1 MKSFIYFIISA
12 LVLILLEVVS
22 VYFIM
27 PFPGSQLDDAA
38 NLSRVEVAYWLHNN
52 IGWLRIVGLI
62 GLVLSAIGLAR
73 AVSQGRLS
81 AKSGF
86 LRWWPVGVAG
96 VLTGAYCMVL
106 YLVNAEMM
114 ADRMFLQ
121 PTTKRLVSLAQNKIP
136 ANKLVLGVY
145 ENDEARAYPLQLIGY
160 HHQVRDTVG
169 GRPVMI
175 TYCTVCRT
183 GRVYDPLLNGKN
195 ETFRLVGMDHFNAMF
210 EDEATGSW
218 WRQATGEAILGPRKG
233 HILNELA
240 SPQMTLAEWSAAH
253 PNTLVMQPDP
263 AFKSETDSLAT
274 YDLGVKRGKLTGRD
288 SASWHNK
295 SWVVGVI
302 GNDGKTAKAF
312 DWNRLVKQRVLNDFV
327 GNQPIVLA
335 LAPDKL
341 TFLVWNRVVQGGA
354 TTGQTLTFM
363 PTTDNQL
370 IDRETNTIWN
380 RQGVAVS
387 GKLAGQQ
394 LVPVRAYQ
402 EFWHSWRSFHPATAK
417 YL

>member
-1 MKSFIYFIISA
+1 MKPLVYFSIGII
-12 LVLILLEVVS
+12 LITLLEVAR

-27 PFPGSQLDDAA
+27 PFPGSQLDDAV
-38 NLSRVEVAYWLHNN
+38 NVSRVAVAYWLHNN
-52 IGWLRIVGLI
+52 SSWIRILSLGILVWPATGLTQ
-62 GLVLSAIGLAR
+62 
-73 AVSQGRLS
+73 AVREGRLS
-81 AKSGF
+81 AKRGVA
-86 LRWWPVGVAG
+86 RWWPVGVAG
-96 VLTGAYCMVL
+96 VLTGAYGMVL

-121 PTTKRLVSLAQNKIP
+121 PTTKRLMSLAENKIP

-145 ENDEARAYPLQLIGY
+145 QNGEARAYPLQLIGY

-169 GRPVMI
+169 GKPVMI

-183 GRVYDPLLNGKN
+183 GRVYDPMLNGKN

-233 HILNELA
+233 QILSELA
-240 SPQMTLAEWSAAH
+240 APQMTLAEWSAAH

-288 SASWHNK
+288 STAWQRK
-295 SWVVGVI
+295 SWVVGVV

-312 DWNRLVKQRVLNDFV
+312 DWNQLVKQRVVNNSV
-327 GNQPIVLA
+327 GNQPIVIV

-341 TFLVWNRVVQGGA
+341 SFLAWNRVVQGGA
-354 TTGQTLTFM
+354 ALGQVLTFA
-363 PTTDNQL
+363 PTADNQL
-370 IDRETNTIWN
+370 TDRETNTIWN
-380 RQGVAVS
+380 RQGIAVS

-394 LVPVRAYQ
+394 LVSVRAYQ
-402 EFWHSWRSFHPATAK
+402 EFWHSWRSFHPKTQK
-417 YL
+417 SG

>member
-1 MKSFIYFIISA
+1 MKPLIYLFIST
-12 LVLILLEVVS
+12 LLLILLEVAR

-38 NLSRVEVAYWLHNN
+38 NISRVEVAYWLHQN
-52 IGWLRIVGLI
+52 ISWLRIMGLV
-62 GLVLSAIGLAR
+62 GLVLSAVGLTR

-81 AKSGF
+81 AKRGF
-86 LRWWPVGVAG
+86 GRWWPVGVAG
-96 VLTGAYCMVL
+96 VLMGAYGMVL

-136 ANKLVLGVY
+136 VDKLVLGVY
-145 ENDEARAYPLQLIGY
+145 ENGEARAYPLQLIGY

-169 GRPVMI
+169 GKPVMI

-183 GRVYDPLLNGKN
+183 GRVYDPVLNGKG

-233 HILNELA
+233 QVLGELA
-240 SPQMTLAEWSAAH
+240 SPQMTLAEWSAAY

-274 YDLGVKRGKLTGRD
+274 YDLGIKRGKLTGRD
-288 SASWHNK
+288 STSWQRK
-295 SWVVGVI
+295 SWVVGVVS
-302 GNDGKTAKAF
+302 NDGKVAKAF
-312 DWNRLVKQRVLNDFV
+312 DWNQLVKQRVINSNV
-327 GNQPIVLA
+327 GNQSVVVV

-341 TFLVWNRVVQGGA
+341 TFSVWSRVVSGRG
-354 TTGQTLTFM
+354 TPGQVLMFA
-363 PTTDNQL
+363 PTADNQL
-370 IDRETNTIWN
+370 TDRETNTVWN
-380 RQGVAVS
+380 RQGVAVA
-387 GKLAGQQ
+387 GKLVGQQ

>member
-1 MKSFIYFIISA
+1 MKSLIYFIISA
-12 LVLILLEVVS
+12 LLLILLEAAR

-38 NLSRVEVAYWLHNN
+38 NVSRVAVAYWLHNN
-52 IGWLRIVGLI
+52 IGWLRILGL
-62 GLVLSAIGLAR
+62 GALVLSAIGLVR

-81 AKSGF
+81 ARRG
-86 LRWWPVGVAG
+86 LARWWPVGVAG
-96 VLTGAYCMVL
+96 VLTGAYGMEI

-114 ADRMFLQ
+114 ADQMFRQ
-121 PTTKRLVSLAQNKIP
+121 PTTKRLVPLAQNKIP

-145 ENDEARAYPLQLIGY
+145 QNGDARAYPLQLIGY

-169 GRPVMI
+169 GKPVMI

-183 GRVYDPLLNGKN
+183 GRVYDPILNGKN

-233 HILNELA
+233 QILSELA
-240 SPQMTLAEWSAAH
+240 APQMTLAEWSAAH

-274 YDLGVKRGKLTGRD
+274 YDLGTKRGKLTGRD
-288 SASWHNK
+288 STSWQRK
-295 SWVVGVI
+295 SWVVGVMSD
-302 GNDGKTAKAF
+302 DGKTAKAF
-312 DWNRLVKQRVLNDFV
+312 DWNQLVKQRVVSDSV
-327 GNQPIVLA
+327 GNQPVVLF
-335 LAPDKL
+335 LAADKL
-341 TFLVWNRVVQGGA
+341 TFSVWNRAVQG
-354 TTGQTLTFM
+354 QLLTFA
-363 PTTDNQL
+363 PTADNQL
-370 IDRETNTIWN
+370 TDRETNTVWN
-380 RQGVAVS
+380 RQGMAVS

-394 LVPVRAYQ
+394 LVSMRAYQ
-402 EFWHSWRSFHPATAK
+402 EFWHSWRSFHPKTQK
-417 YL
+417 SR